1 MQELKEKNCSY
12 SLVMENPLVQCLV
25 QLLCGDRSMNAAT
38 SVHELMSNVTK
49 LNKDIRNQEEKLFDY
64 FFSKQKSVLLQK

>member
-25 QLLCGDRSMNAAT
+25 QLLCGDHSMNAAT
-38 SVHELMSNVTK
+38 SVHELMSTVTK

-64 FFSKQKSVLLQK
+64 FFSKQMSVLLQK